1 MNNNNNKKKKND
13 WLEWLMLQVQCLLLW
28 QKRQLTTTIIIIIII
43 IISERRIARVWN
55 LETAVVPV
63 VIVVPLAPFLRINR
77 VWQMKTWI
85 IPVVVGAFVNVV
97 FYSKAQRHCRDR
109 VVTRYVGSGIRS
121 PKLGIKAVRSC
132 RDQRQ
137 NPGINTS
144 LDLSREDLK
153 F

>member
-1 MNNNNNKKKKND
+1 
-13 WLEWLMLQVQCLLLW
+13 MLFFTVRL
-28 QKRQLTTTIIIIIII
+28 RDTAET
-43 IISERRIARVWN
+43 VW
-55 LETAVVPV
+55 
-63 VIVVPLAPFLRINR
+63 
-77 VWQMKTWI
+77 
-85 IPVVVGAFVNVV
+85 
-97 FYSKAQRHCRDR
+97 

-137 NPGINTS
+137 NPEINTS